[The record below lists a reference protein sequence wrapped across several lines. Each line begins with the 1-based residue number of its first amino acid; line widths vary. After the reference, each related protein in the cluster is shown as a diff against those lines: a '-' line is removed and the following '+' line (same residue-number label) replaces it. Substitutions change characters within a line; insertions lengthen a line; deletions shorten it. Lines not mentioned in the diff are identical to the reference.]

1 MSVLPAVSK
10 MFERIMHRQMS
21 IFVERFLSSYMC
33 GYRKSFRAQ
42 QVLLSLIETW
52 KKVFDRVGYGDAILM
67 DLGKTIDLIN
77 YDLLLAKLHANGFT
91 EISLRLMKSY
101 LTNRF

>member
-21 IFVERFLSSYMC
+21 IFVERFLSSYMR
-33 GYRKSFRAQ
+33 GYRKSFSA

-52 KKVFDRVGYGDAILM
+52 KKVFDRMGYGDAVLM
-67 DLGKTIDLIN
+67 DL
-77 YDLLLAKLHANGFT
+77 
-91 EISLRLMKSY
+91 
-101 LTNRF
+101 

>member
-21 IFVERFLSSYMC
+21 IFVERFLSSYMR
-33 GYRKSFRAQ
+33 GYRKSFSA

-52 KKVFDRVGYGDAILM
+52 KKVFDRMGYGDAILM
-67 DLGKTIDLIN
+67 DL
-77 YDLLLAKLHANGFT
+77 
-91 EISLRLMKSY
+91 
-101 LTNRF
+101 